1 MDEAL
6 EKGQQIDMADFKEL
20 ILDLEEELG

>member
-6 EKGQQIDMADFKEL
+6 EKGQKIDMADFKEL